1 MIKIIAGLC
10 LIICFSCFGCS
21 WSNADIARHAA
32 FTGLMVVDMAQTLRI
47 ADNPDRWH
55 EHNPIL
61 GDHPSRSDVCI
72 YFAAS
77 YAMVTAA
84 AAALDPPHRA
94 WLQYLVIGV
103 QAASVGNNYAIGL
116 GFGF

>member
-1 MIKIIAGLC
+1 MIKK
-10 LIICFSCFGCS
+10 ICFFYLISCFGVFGCS
-21 WSNADIARHAA
+21 WSKADVTRHAA
-32 FTGLMVVDMAQTLRI
+32 LTGLMAIDMAQTLRI

-103 QAASVGNNYAIGL
+103 QAASVGNNSAIGL